1 MITSSSMKIVAAHQR
16 RDGAMRAPQRRRRSS
31 AAMLVINRDR
41 NCVLL
46 TAAYLLKGYQQS
58 DAGRSTRRCSQYA
71 RCLAAAHTRRI
82 LKRDGTLNARTMEI
96 RAIWR
101 FSFAPIMAERR
112 PDWGSHPLVPCL
124 FDWISPRLPILLL
137 SATK

>member
-1 MITSSSMKIVAAHQR
+1 MKIVAAHQR

-71 RCLAAAHTRRI
+71 RCPAAAHTQRI

-101 FSFAPIMAERR
+101 FSFVHRSWLKGDLIGAPIRLF
-112 PDWGSHPLVPCL
+112 LVCL
-124 FDWISPRLPILLL
+124 TGYRLDCRFCCYRLPN
-137 SATK
+137 S